1 MAHKKQIDSPNQVV
15 GTNQP
20 EFLVLCE
27 ITQIEETEF
36 SISNQHTKRP
46 RILRRISRRLRL
58 RGTKFV
64 RRPSPRQWRL
74 NTLSRRGQG
83 LHRQS
88 FDRQSIS
95 RLQNQ
100 VMMLRQQFFI
110 RSVIFPR
117 YIRIFLVRPMIDK
130 SIDRQLLRKLHHST
144 HVITMKMR
152 DEDIIELLH
161 PSRFRR
167 AAMRLASLFSKP
179 GQPVSIKSD

>member
-20 EFLVLCE
+20 EFLVLGE

-46 RILRRISRRLRL
+46 WILRRISRRLRL

-74 NTLSRRGQG
+74 NTLSRRGQC

-88 FDRQSIS
+88 LDRQSIS

-100 VMMLRQQFFI
+100 VDR
-110 RSVIFPR
+110 
-117 YIRIFLVRPMIDK
+117 K
-130 SIDRQLLRKLHHST
+130 ST
-144 HVITMKMR
+144 
-152 DEDIIELLH
+152 
-161 PSRFRR
+161 
-167 AAMRLASLFSKP
+167 RLN
-179 GQPVSIKSD
+179 